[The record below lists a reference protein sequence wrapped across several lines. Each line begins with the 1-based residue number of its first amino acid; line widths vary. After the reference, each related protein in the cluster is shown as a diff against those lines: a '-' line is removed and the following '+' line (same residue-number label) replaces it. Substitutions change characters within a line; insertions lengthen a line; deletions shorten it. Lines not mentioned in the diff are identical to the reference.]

1 MKQTKELTL
10 CALFTVLFII
20 GSKIVIPAGII
31 PLTLQ
36 TMIVI
41 IAGMLLKPKQ
51 IWISYGLYFVM
62 GLIGFP
68 VFANGGGIAYVLQPS
83 FGFLLSFPVAASFI
97 SFTRSHVN
105 AAGFVKSLIICMI
118 GLGIIYIIGCMY
130 MYGILNFY
138 LGAGKDMSAVIALGA
153 LPFVLTDTCSIGVG
167 CFCAL
172 RLSSISSIHQTLYS
186 LH

>member
-20 GSKIVIPAGII
+20 GSKIIIPAGII

-41 IAGMLLKPKQ
+41 IAGILLKPKQ
-51 IWISYGLYFVM
+51 IWMSYGLFFLM

-83 FGFLLSFPVAASFI
+83 FGFLLSFPIAASFI
-97 SFTRSHVN
+97 SFARTHVD
-105 AAGFVKSLIICMI
+105 ASGFVKSFIICMFA
-118 GLGIIYIIGCMY
+118 LGIIYMTGCLY

-138 LGAGKDMSAVIALGA
+138 MGADKDMGAIIALGA
-153 LPFVLTDTCSIGVG
+153 LPFILSDTCSIGIG

-172 RLSSISSIHQTLYS
+172 RLSTIPSIQQTLYS
-186 LH
+186 IH

>member
-51 IWISYGLYFVM
+51 IWMSYGLYFAM

-83 FGFLLSFPVAASFI
+83 FGFLLSFPVAASAI
-97 SFTRSHVN
+97 SIARCHVN
-105 AAGFVKSLIICMI
+105 ATGFIKSFVICMI
-118 GLGIIYIIGCMY
+118 GLGIIYTIGCIY
-130 MYGILNFY
+130 MYGILNY
-138 LGAGKDMSAVIALGA
+138 YMGAGKDMSAVIALGA
-153 LPFVLTDTCSIGVG
+153 LPFVLTDTCSIGIG

-172 RLSSISSIHQTLYS
+172 RLSSIPSIQQTLYS
-186 LH
+186 IH